1 MAEFKAGTREQV
13 KNGEAQ
19 YVAGDIVAKDATVN
33 IGEERRGSRVFKSG
47 TKTRTKTVSIIQER
61 DSNGNITKS
70 KTILFVEKN
79 GTFQP
84 AASKRDGEWNFSD
97 PDYPLMAGV
106 AALIGVLGAIGAGFI
121 KYGEVMSKLDSME
134 AFNPDP
140 IIQSLGE
147 DQKDIAV
154 LEKTIQVLELEIQEL
169 KASSK
174 NPLAN

>member
-1 MAEFKAGTREQV
+1 MGKIKEQ
-13 KNGEAQ
+13 
-19 YVAGDIVAKDATVN
+19 
-33 IGEERRGSRVFKSG
+33 
-47 TKTRTKTVSIIQER
+47 
-61 DSNGNITKS
+61 
-70 KTILFVEKN
+70 L
-79 GTFQP
+79 
-84 AASKRDGEWNFSD
+84 
-97 PDYPLMAGV
+97 AGV

-140 IIQSLGE
+140 IMQSLGE
-147 DQKDIAV
+147 NKKDIAV

>member
-1 MAEFKAGTREQV
+1 MGKIKEQ
-13 KNGEAQ
+13 
-19 YVAGDIVAKDATVN
+19 
-33 IGEERRGSRVFKSG
+33 
-47 TKTRTKTVSIIQER
+47 
-61 DSNGNITKS
+61 
-70 KTILFVEKN
+70 L
-79 GTFQP
+79 
-84 AASKRDGEWNFSD
+84 
-97 PDYPLMAGV
+97 AGV

-140 IIQSLGE
+140 IIQTLGE
-147 DQKDIAV
+147 NRKDIAV

>member
-1 MAEFKAGTREQV
+1 MGKIKEQ
-13 KNGEAQ
+13 
-19 YVAGDIVAKDATVN
+19 
-33 IGEERRGSRVFKSG
+33 
-47 TKTRTKTVSIIQER
+47 
-61 DSNGNITKS
+61 
-70 KTILFVEKN
+70 L
-79 GTFQP
+79 
-84 AASKRDGEWNFSD
+84 
-97 PDYPLMAGV
+97 AGV

-147 DQKDIAV
+147 NKKDIAV
-154 LEKTIQVLELEIQEL
+154 LQKTIQVLELEIQEL